1 MSWKKIVKAEPVNN
15 TELRELIRHQGF
27 IVEAL
32 RGYME
37 NWTADSGEGRI
48 RWVRPNNLYNIEAQ
62 VNRAVVVLEYLKKLD
77 LAVQQLDSTKRGE
90 RVRQELDD
98 RYPLPPDEDDE
109 T

>member
-1 MSWKKIVKAEPVNN
+1 MSWKKIVKEEPINN
-15 TELRELIRHQGF
+15 AELRELIRHQEF
-27 IVEAL
+27 IVNAI

-37 NWTADSGEGRI
+37 NWAVDSDEARNRHPI
-48 RWVRPNNLYNIEAQ
+48 PQRHIEVQ